1 VRIVRGRA
9 DARWLPSRHNSALFR
24 LLAYTRLRR
33 AQPEQRDVILVID
46 RYQSAMETWIVTSWM
61 TLTFACYLAAF
72 VFADWHVAL
81 ALAVSIPL
89 AIMLLEVPAIVS
101 SLVIAPVWNAITRH
115 RGDSIRVNAFV
126 LMVLFSGASAYFA
139 MHRTWIRFVAW
150 QFLAVLVLDG
160 IAAVIVFTLRDSIA
174 TLEAKVGGASSEQ

>member
-24 LLAYTRLRR
+24 LLAYMRLRR
-33 AQPEQRDVILVID
+33 SKPEHRDVILVID
-46 RYQSAMETWIVTSWM
+46 RHQSATETWIVTSWI

-72 VFADWHVAL
+72 VFAEWHVAF
-81 ALAVSIPL
+81 ALAVSVPL
-89 AIMLLEVPAIVS
+89 AIMLLEVPAILS
-101 SLVIAPVWNAITRH
+101 ALVIAPLWNAIRRN
-115 RGDSIRVNAFV
+115 RGDLIRVNAFV
-126 LMVLFSGASAYFA
+126 LMVMFSGVSAYA
-139 MHRTWIRFVAW
+139 ATQRTWVRFVGW

-174 TLEAKVGGASSEQ
+174 TLEAKVGGASSGR